1 MVIIERL
8 LRRVMVNTF
17 AGCSSNFLL
26 ILLRSQ
32 QLISV
37 STSSEIV
44 TQPLE
49 LIWDTVF
56 FW

>member
-1 MVIIERL
+1 
-8 LRRVMVNTF
+8 MVNTF
-17 AGCSSNFLL
+17 ARCSSNFLL

-49 LIWDTVF
+49 LIWGSVF